1 MNLREFVDLLEKKGR
16 LKRIKKEV
24 DPVYEVAAL
33 MDEAGDTPLY
43 LENVKGSIL
52 PCITNICSS
61 RELVA
66 LGLECAPNEI
76 LEKIS
81 KAVREGKTPN
91 VQSANNYKE
100 IEASLEKLPI
110 LTHQPIDG
118 GAYISSAMAVAYDKE
133 YGRNISFHRAMK
145 IDNQHLVMR
154 ILDRHLMDYM
164 NRGLKEFA
172 YCNGVSVPVLLGAA
186 TSFGIEDDEM
196 AVANALAD
204 SPVIELAGHSIP
216 QSEVVMICE
225 FTGETHDEGPFVD
238 LTETP
243 DIIRQQPVA
252 RIKRIFIREDSV
264 FHALLPSGPEHKVLM
279 GMPRE
284 PTIFNSVNKVVDC
297 HDVFMTHGGGSWLHG
312 VVAINKKN
320 EDDGW
325 KAIEAAFEGHASMK
339 HVWIVDSDIDVTNP
353 QSVEW
358 AMATR
363 FQGDSGLVIKTGVKG
378 SSLDPSS
385 NPETRETVKVGFDCT
400 IPLNRD
406 KSDFVKP
413 APGMKVDLD
422 DYLN

>member
-1 MNLREFVDLLEKKGR
+1 MNLREFVDLLEEKGR
-16 LKRIKKEV
+16 LKRVTKEV

-43 LENVKGSIL
+43 LENVKGSVI

-76 LEKIS
+76 LGKIS
-81 KAVREGKTPN
+81 KAVREGKNPDT
-91 VQSANNYKE
+91 VSADNYKE
-100 IEASLEKLPI
+100 IEPSLERLPI

-118 GAYISSAMAVAYDKE
+118 GPYISSAMAVAHDKK
-133 YGRNISFHRAMK
+133 YGRNLSFHRAMK
-145 IDNQHLVMR
+145 IDNQHLVLR
-154 ILDRHLMDYM
+154 ILDRHLKDYM
-164 NRGLKEFA
+164 ERGLKEFA

-186 TSFGIEDDEM
+186 TSFGIEEDEM

-204 SPVIELAGHSIP
+204 SPVIELAGHTIP

-225 FTGETHDEGPFVD
+225 STGEMHDEGPFVD
-238 LTETP
+238 LTDTP
-243 DIIRQQPVA
+243 DIIRQQHVA
-252 RIKRIFIREDSV
+252 KIKRIFIRDDSV

-312 VVAINKKN
+312 VVAINKKK
-320 EDDGW
+320 EDDGM
-325 KAIEAAFEGHASMK
+325 KAIEAAFAGHASMK
-339 HVWIVDSDIDVTNP
+339 HVWIVDSDIDVTDP
-353 QSVEW
+353 ESVEW

-363 FQGDSGLVIKTGVKG
+363 FQGDSGLVVKTGVKG

-400 IPLNRD
+400 IPLDRD
-406 KSDFVKP
+406 KDDFARPK
-413 APGMKVDLD
+413 PGMKVKLE
-422 DYLN
+422 DYLD

>member
-1 MNLREFVDLLEKKGR
+1 MNLKEFVDLLDREGK
-16 LKRIKKEV
+16 LKRITKEV

-66 LGLECAPNEI
+66 LALECSPNEI
-76 LEKIS
+76 ISKIS
-81 KAVREGKTPN
+81 DAINNLKEPPVKQ
-91 VQSANNYKE
+91 VQEYKE
-100 IEASLEKLPI
+100 IEASLDKLPI
-110 LTHQPIDG
+110 LTHQITDG
-118 GAYISSAMAVAYDKE
+118 GPYIASAMAVAHDPE
-133 YGRNISFHRAMK
+133 FGRNISYHRAMK
-145 IDNQHLVMR
+145 IDNNHMVMR
-154 ILDRHLMDYM
+154 ILDRHLKEYMD
-164 NRGLKEFA
+164 RGLKEFA
-172 YCNGVSVPVLLGAA
+172 YCNGVSVPVLLGSA
-186 TSFGIEDDEM
+186 TSFEIENDEM
-196 AVANALAD
+196 AVANSLAN
-204 SPVIELAGHSIP
+204 SPIIEIGGHMVP
-216 QSEVVMICE
+216 ESEVVMICE
-225 FTGETHDEGPFVD
+225 FTGKLHDEGSFLD

-243 DIIRQQPVA
+243 DIVRKGPVIE
-252 RIKRIFIREDSV
+252 IKKIFVRDDSI

-284 PTIFNSVNKVVDC
+284 PTIYNAVSKVVDC

-312 VVAINKKN
+312 IVAINKKN
-320 EDDGW
+320 EDDGT

-339 HVWIVDSDIDVTNP
+339 HVWVVDSDIDITNP

-363 FQGDSGLVIKTGVKG
+363 FQGDKDLVIKTGVKG

-400 IPLNRD
+400 IPLNRE
-406 KSDFVKP
+406 KADFIKP
-413 APGMKVDLD
+413 KPGMKVKLE
-422 DYLN
+422 DYLD

>member
-1 MNLREFVDLLEKKGR
+1 MNLREFVDLLEEKGR
-16 LKRIKKEV
+16 LKRITKEV

-43 LENVKGSIL
+43 LENVKGSVI

-76 LEKIS
+76 LGKIS
-81 KAVREGKTPN
+81 KAVRESKEPN
-91 VQSANNYKE
+91 LEKAQNYKE
-100 IEASLEKLPI
+100 IEASLENLPI

-118 GAYISSAMAVAYDKE
+118 GPYISSAMAVAYDE
-133 YGRNISFHRAMK
+133 EHGRNLSFHRAMK
-145 IDNQHLVMR
+145 IDNQHLVLR

-164 NRGLKEFA
+164 KRGLKEFA

-186 TSFGIEDDEM
+186 TSFGIEEDEM

-204 SPVIELAGHSIP
+204 SPVIELGGHKIP

-225 FTGETHDEGPFVD
+225 FTGEMHDEGPFVD
-238 LTETP
+238 LTDTP
-243 DIIRQQPVA
+243 DIIRQQHVVK
-252 RIKRIFIREDSV
+252 IKRIFIRDDSV

-320 EDDGW
+320 DDDGL
-325 KAIEAAFEGHASMK
+325 KAIDAAFEGHASMK
-339 HVWIVDSDIDVTNP
+339 HVWIVDSDIDVTDP

-363 FQGDSGLVIKTGVKG
+363 FQGDSGLVVKTGVKG

-406 KSDFVKP
+406 KADFARP
-413 APGMKVDLD
+413 EPGMKVKLD
-422 DYLN
+422 EYLD

>member
-1 MNLREFVDLLEKKGR
+1 MNLREFVDLLEEKGR
-16 LKRIKKEV
+16 LKRITKEV

-43 LENVKGSIL
+43 LENVKGSVI

-76 LEKIS
+76 LGKIS
-81 KAVREGKTPN
+81 KAVRESKEPN
-91 VQSANNYKE
+91 LEKAQNYKE
-100 IEASLEKLPI
+100 IEASLENLPI

-118 GAYISSAMAVAYDKE
+118 GPYISSAMAVAYDE
-133 YGRNISFHRAMK
+133 EHGRNLSFHRAMK
-145 IDNQHLVMR
+145 IDNQHLVLR

-164 NRGLKEFA
+164 KRGLKEFA

-186 TSFGIEDDEM
+186 TSFGIEEDEM

-204 SPVIELAGHSIP
+204 SPVIELGGHKIP

-225 FTGETHDEGPFVD
+225 FTGEMHDEGPFVD
-238 LTETP
+238 LTDTP
-243 DIIRQQPVA
+243 DIIRQQHVVK
-252 RIKRIFIREDSV
+252 IKRIFIRDDSV

-284 PTIFNSVNKVVDC
+284 PTIFNSVNKVVAC
-297 HDVFMTHGGGSWLHG
+297 HDVFMTPGGGSWLHG

-320 EDDGW
+320 DDDGL
-325 KAIEAAFEGHASMK
+325 KAIDAAFGGHAAMK
-339 HVWIVDSDIDVTNP
+339 HVWIVDSDIDVTDP

-363 FQGDSGLVIKTGVKG
+363 FQGDSGLVVKTGVKG

-406 KSDFVKP
+406 KADFARP
-413 APGMKVDLD
+413 EPGMKVKLD
-422 DYLN
+422 EYLE

>member
-1 MNLREFVDLLEKKGR
+1 M
-16 LKRIKKEV
+16 
-24 DPVYEVAAL
+24 
-33 MDEAGDTPLY
+33 
-43 LENVKGSIL
+43 
-52 PCITNICSS
+52 
-61 RELVA
+61 
-66 LGLECAPNEI
+66 
-76 LEKIS
+76 
-81 KAVREGKTPN
+81 
-91 VQSANNYKE
+91 
-100 IEASLEKLPI
+100 
-110 LTHQPIDG
+110 THQPIDG
-118 GAYISSAMAVAYDKE
+118 GPYISSAMAVAYDE
-133 YGRNISFHRAMK
+133 EHGRNLSFHRAMK
-145 IDNQHLVMR
+145 IDNQHLVLR

-164 NRGLKEFA
+164 KRGLKEFA

-186 TSFGIEDDEM
+186 TSFGIEEDEM

-204 SPVIELAGHSIP
+204 SPVIELGGHKIP

-225 FTGETHDEGPFVD
+225 FTGEMHDEGPFVD
-238 LTETP
+238 LTDTP
-243 DIIRQQPVA
+243 DIIRQQHVVK
-252 RIKRIFIREDSV
+252 IKRIFIRDDSV

-320 EDDGW
+320 DDDGL
-325 KAIEAAFEGHASMK
+325 KAIDAAFEGHASMK
-339 HVWIVDSDIDVTNP
+339 HVWIVDSDIDVTDP

-363 FQGDSGLVIKTGVKG
+363 FQGDSGLVVKTGVKG

-406 KSDFVKP
+406 KADFARP
-413 APGMKVDLD
+413 EPGMKVKLD
-422 DYLN
+422 EYLE

>member
-66 LGLECAPNEI
+66 LGLGCAPNEI

-164 NRGLKEFA
+164 KRGLKEFA

-252 RIKRIFIREDSV
+252 KIKRIFIREDSV

-406 KSDFVKP
+406 KSDFAKP

>member
-16 LKRIKKEV
+16 LKRITKEV

-76 LEKIS
+76 LGKIS
-81 KAVREGKTPN
+81 KAVREGKNPN
-91 VQSANNYKE
+91 VVKADDYKE
-100 IEASLEKLPI
+100 IDPSLEKLPI

-118 GAYISSAMAVAYDKE
+118 GPYISSAMAVAYDE
-133 YGRNISFHRAMK
+133 EFGRNISFHRAMK
-145 IDNQHLVMR
+145 IDNQHLVLR
-154 ILDRHLMDYM
+154 ILDRHLKDYM
-164 NRGLKEFA
+164 KRGLKEFA

-186 TSFGIEDDEM
+186 TSFGIDEDEM
-196 AVANALAD
+196 AVANALAN
-204 SPVIELAGHSIP
+204 SPVIEIAGHSIP

-225 FTGETHDEGPFVD
+225 FTGEMHDEGPFVD

-243 DIIRQQPVA
+243 DIIRQQHVA
-252 RIKRIFIREDSV
+252 KIKRIFIRNDSV

-297 HDVFMTHGGGSWLHG
+297 HDVFMTVRHISFLTR
-312 VVAINKKN
+312 VFMTVFI
-320 EDDGW
+320 
-325 KAIEAAFEGHASMK
+325 
-339 HVWIVDSDIDVTNP
+339 IVHDFF
-353 QSVEW
+353 
-358 AMATR
+358 M
-363 FQGDSGLVIKTGVKG
+363 
-378 SSLDPSS
+378 
-385 NPETRETVKVGFDCT
+385 TVHH
-400 IPLNRD
+400 I
-406 KSDFVKP
+406 S
-413 APGMKVDLD
+413 
-422 DYLN
+422 

>member
-1 MNLREFVDLLEKKGR
+1 MNLREFVDLLEEKGR
-16 LKRIKKEV
+16 LKRITKEV
-24 DPVYEVAAL
+24 DPMYEVAAL

-43 LENVKGSIL
+43 LENVKGSVI

-76 LEKIS
+76 LGKIS
-81 KAVREGKTPN
+81 KAVRESKEPN
-91 VQSANNYKE
+91 LEKAQNYKE
-100 IEASLEKLPI
+100 IEASLENLPI

-118 GAYISSAMAVAYDKE
+118 GPYISSAMAVAYDE
-133 YGRNISFHRAMK
+133 EHGRNLSFHRAMK
-145 IDNQHLVMR
+145 IDNQHLVLR

-164 NRGLKEFA
+164 KRGLKEFA

-186 TSFGIEDDEM
+186 TSFGIEEDEM

-204 SPVIELAGHSIP
+204 SPVIELGGHKIP

-225 FTGETHDEGPFVD
+225 FTGEMHDEGPFVD
-238 LTETP
+238 LTDTP
-243 DIIRQQPVA
+243 DIIRQQHVVK
-252 RIKRIFIREDSV
+252 IKRIFIRDDSV

-320 EDDGW
+320 DDDGL
-325 KAIEAAFEGHASMK
+325 KAIDAAFEGHASMK
-339 HVWIVDSDIDVTNP
+339 HVWIVDSDIDVTDP

-363 FQGDSGLVIKTGVKG
+363 FQGDSGLVVKTGVKG

-385 NPETRETVKVGFDCT
+385 NPKTRETVKVGFDCT

-406 KSDFVKP
+406 KADFARP
-413 APGMKVDLD
+413 EPGMKVKLD
-422 DYLN
+422 EYLE

>member
-1 MNLREFVDLLEKKGR
+1 MNLREFVDLLEEKGR
-16 LKRIKKEV
+16 LKRITKEV

-43 LENVKGSIL
+43 LENVKGSVI

-76 LEKIS
+76 LGKIS
-81 KAVREGKTPN
+81 KAVRESKEPN
-91 VQSANNYKE
+91 LEKAQNYKE
-100 IEASLEKLPI
+100 IEASLENLPI

-118 GAYISSAMAVAYDKE
+118 GPYISSAMAVAYDE
-133 YGRNISFHRAMK
+133 EHGRNLSFHRAMK
-145 IDNQHLVMR
+145 IDNQHLVLR

-164 NRGLKEFA
+164 KRGLKEFA

-186 TSFGIEDDEM
+186 TSFGIEEDEM
-196 AVANALAD
+196 AVANALAN
-204 SPVIELAGHSIP
+204 SPVIELGGHKIP

-225 FTGETHDEGPFVD
+225 FTGEMHDEGPFVD
-238 LTETP
+238 LTDTP
-243 DIIRQQPVA
+243 DIIRQQHVVK
-252 RIKRIFIREDSV
+252 IKRIFIRDDSV

-320 EDDGW
+320 DDDGL
-325 KAIEAAFEGHASMK
+325 KAIDAAFEGHASMK
-339 HVWIVDSDIDVTNP
+339 HVWIVDSDIDVTDP

-363 FQGDSGLVIKTGVKG
+363 FQGDSGLVVKTGVKG

-406 KSDFVKP
+406 KADFARP
-413 APGMKVDLD
+413 EPGMKVKLD
-422 DYLN
+422 

>member
-1 MNLREFVDLLEKKGR
+1 MNLKEFVDLLEQEGK
-16 LKRIKKEV
+16 LKRVTKEV

-43 LENVKGSIL
+43 LENVKGSVL

-66 LGLECAPNEI
+66 LALECAPNEI
-76 LEKIS
+76 ISKIS
-81 KAVREGKTPN
+81 NAINDLKEPITKEVK
-91 VQSANNYKE
+91 QYKE
-100 IEASLEKLPI
+100 IEPSLDNLPI
-110 LTHQPIDG
+110 LTHQTTDG
-118 GAYISSAMAVAYDKE
+118 GPYIASAMAVAHDPE
-133 YGRNISFHRAMK
+133 FGRNISFHRAMK
-145 IDNQHLVMR
+145 IDSNHMVMR
-154 ILDRHLMDYM
+154 ILDRHLKEYMD
-164 NRGLKEFA
+164 RGLKEFA
-172 YCNGVSVPVLLGAA
+172 YCNGVSVPVLLGSA
-186 TSFGIEDDEM
+186 TSFEIESDEM

-204 SPVIELAGHSIP
+204 SPIIEVGGHMVP
-216 QSEVVMICE
+216 ESEVVMICE
-225 FTGETHDEGPFVD
+225 FTGDLHDEGSFLD

-243 DIIRQQPVA
+243 DIVRKGPVIE
-252 RIKRIFIREDSV
+252 IKKIFVRDDSI

-284 PTIFNSVNKVVDC
+284 PTIYNAVNKVVDC

-320 EDDGW
+320 EDDGM
-325 KAIEAAFEGHASMK
+325 KAIEAAFAGHASMK
-339 HVWIVDSDIDVTNP
+339 HVWIVDSDIDITNP

-363 FQGDSGLVIKTGVKG
+363 FQGNKGLVVKTGVKG

-400 IPLNRD
+400 IPLDRD
-406 KSDFVKP
+406 KSDFTKP
-413 APGMKVDLD
+413 KPGMKVKLE
-422 DYLN
+422 DYLD

>member
-1 MNLREFVDLLEKKGR
+1 MNLREFVDLLEEKGR
-16 LKRIKKEV
+16 LKRVTKEV

-43 LENVKGSIL
+43 LENVKGSVI

-76 LEKIS
+76 LGKIS
-81 KAVREGKTPN
+81 KAVREGKTPDT
-91 VQSANNYKE
+91 VSADNYKE
-100 IEASLEKLPI
+100 IEPSLERLPI

-118 GAYISSAMAVAYDKE
+118 GPYISSAMAVAHDKK
-133 YGRNISFHRAMK
+133 YGRNLSFHRAMK
-145 IDNQHLVMR
+145 IDNQHLVLR
-154 ILDRHLMDYM
+154 ILDRHLKDYM
-164 NRGLKEFA
+164 ERGLKEFA

-186 TSFGIEDDEM
+186 TSFGIEEDEM

-204 SPVIELAGHSIP
+204 SPVIELAGHTIP
-216 QSEVVMICE
+216 QSEVVMICD
-225 FTGETHDEGPFVD
+225 FTGEMHDEGPFVD
-238 LTETP
+238 LTDTP
-243 DIIRQQPVA
+243 DIIRQQHVA
-252 RIKRIFIREDSV
+252 KIKRIFIRDDSV

-312 VVAINKKN
+312 VVAINKKK
-320 EDDGW
+320 EDDGM
-325 KAIEAAFEGHASMK
+325 KAIEAAFAGHASMK
-339 HVWIVDSDIDVTNP
+339 HVWIVDSDIDVTDP
-353 QSVEW
+353 ESVEW

-363 FQGDSGLVIKTGVKG
+363 FQGDSGLVVKTGVKG

-400 IPLNRD
+400 IPLDRD
-406 KSDFVKP
+406 KDDFARPK
-413 APGMKVDLD
+413 PGMKVKLE
-422 DYLN
+422 DYLD

>member
-1 MNLREFVDLLEKKGR
+1 MNLREFVDLLEEKGR
-16 LKRIKKEV
+16 LKRITKEV
-24 DPVYEVAAL
+24 DPIYEVAAL

-43 LENVKGSIL
+43 LENVKGSVI

-76 LEKIS
+76 LGKIS
-81 KAVREGKTPN
+81 KAVRESKEPN
-91 VQSANNYKE
+91 LEKAQNYKE
-100 IEASLEKLPI
+100 IEASLENLPI

-118 GAYISSAMAVAYDKE
+118 GPYISSAMAVAYDE
-133 YGRNISFHRAMK
+133 EHGRNLSFHRAMK
-145 IDNQHLVMR
+145 IDNQHLVLR

-164 NRGLKEFA
+164 KRGLKEFA

-186 TSFGIEDDEM
+186 TSFGIEEDEM

-204 SPVIELAGHSIP
+204 SPVIELGGHKIP

-225 FTGETHDEGPFVD
+225 FTGEMHDEGPFVD
-238 LTETP
+238 LTDTP
-243 DIIRQQPVA
+243 DIIRQQHVVK
-252 RIKRIFIREDSV
+252 IKRIFIRDDSV

-320 EDDGW
+320 DDDGL
-325 KAIEAAFEGHASMK
+325 KAIDAAFEGHASMK
-339 HVWIVDSDIDVTNP
+339 HVWIVDSDIDVTDP

-363 FQGDSGLVIKTGVKG
+363 FQGDSGLVVKTGVKG

-406 KSDFVKP
+406 KADFARP
-413 APGMKVDLD
+413 EPGMKVKLD
-422 DYLN
+422 EYLE

>member
-1 MNLREFVDLLEKKGR
+1 MNLREFVDLLEEKGR
-16 LKRIKKEV
+16 LKRITKEV

-43 LENVKGSIL
+43 LENVKGSVI

-76 LEKIS
+76 LGKIS
-81 KAVREGKTPN
+81 KAVRESKEPN
-91 VQSANNYKE
+91 LEKAENYKE
-100 IEASLEKLPI
+100 IEASLENLPI

-118 GAYISSAMAVAYDKE
+118 GPYISSAMAVAHDE
-133 YGRNISFHRAMK
+133 EHGRNLSFHRAMK
-145 IDNQHLVMR
+145 IDNQHLVLR

-164 NRGLKEFA
+164 KRGLKEFA

-186 TSFGIEDDEM
+186 TSFGIEEDEM

-204 SPVIELAGHSIP
+204 SPVIELGGHRIP

-225 FTGETHDEGPFVD
+225 FTGEMHDEGPFVD
-238 LTETP
+238 LTDTP
-243 DIIRQQPVA
+243 DIIRQQHVVK
-252 RIKRIFIREDSV
+252 IKRIFIRDDSV

-320 EDDGW
+320 DDDGL
-325 KAIEAAFEGHASMK
+325 KAIDAAFEGHASMK
-339 HVWIVDSDIDVTNP
+339 HVWIVDSDIDVTDP

-363 FQGDSGLVIKTGVKG
+363 FQGDSGLVVKTGVKG

-406 KSDFVKP
+406 KADFARPK
-413 APGMKVDLD
+413 PGMKVKLD
-422 DYLN
+422 EYLE

>member
-1 MNLREFVDLLEKKGR
+1 MNLREFVDLLEEKGR
-16 LKRIKKEV
+16 LKRITKEV
-24 DPVYEVAAL
+24 DPMYEVAAL

-43 LENVKGSIL
+43 LENVKGSVI

-76 LEKIS
+76 LGKIS
-81 KAVREGKTPN
+81 KAVRESKEPN
-91 VQSANNYKE
+91 LEKAQNYKE
-100 IEASLEKLPI
+100 IEASLENLPI

-118 GAYISSAMAVAYDKE
+118 GPYISSAMAVAYDE
-133 YGRNISFHRAMK
+133 EHGRNLSFHRAMK
-145 IDNQHLVMR
+145 IDNQHLVLR

-164 NRGLKEFA
+164 KRGLKEFA

-186 TSFGIEDDEM
+186 TSFGIEEDEM

-204 SPVIELAGHSIP
+204 SPVIELGGHKIP

-225 FTGETHDEGPFVD
+225 FTGEMHNEGPFVD
-238 LTETP
+238 LTDTP
-243 DIIRQQPVA
+243 DIIRQQHVVK
-252 RIKRIFIREDSV
+252 IKRIFIRDDSV

-284 PTIFNSVNKVVDC
+284 PTIFNSVNKIVDC

-320 EDDGW
+320 DDDGL
-325 KAIEAAFEGHASMK
+325 KAIDAAFEGHASMK
-339 HVWIVDSDIDVTNP
+339 HVWIVDSDIDVTDP

-363 FQGDSGLVIKTGVKG
+363 FQGDSGLVVKTGVKG

-385 NPETRETVKVGFDCT
+385 NPKTRETVKVGFDCT

-406 KSDFVKP
+406 KADFARP
-413 APGMKVDLD
+413 EPGMKVKLD
-422 DYLN
+422 EYLE

>member
-1 MNLREFVDLLEKKGR
+1 MNLREFVDLLEERGR
-16 LKRIKKEV
+16 LKRVTKEV

-43 LENVKGSIL
+43 LENVKGSVI

-76 LEKIS
+76 LGKIS
-81 KAVREGKTPN
+81 KAVREGKTPDT
-91 VQSANNYKE
+91 VSADNYKE
-100 IEASLEKLPI
+100 IEPSLERLPI

-118 GAYISSAMAVAYDKE
+118 GPYISSAMAVAHDKK
-133 YGRNISFHRAMK
+133 YGRNLSFHRAMK
-145 IDNQHLVMR
+145 IDNQHLVLR
-154 ILDRHLMDYM
+154 ILDRHLKDYM
-164 NRGLKEFA
+164 ERGLKEFA

-186 TSFGIEDDEM
+186 TSFGIEEDEM

-204 SPVIELAGHSIP
+204 SPVIELAGHTIP

-225 FTGETHDEGPFVD
+225 FTGEMHDEGPFVD
-238 LTETP
+238 LTDTP
-243 DIIRQQPVA
+243 DIIRQQHVA
-252 RIKRIFIREDSV
+252 KIKRIFIRDDSV

-312 VVAINKKN
+312 VVAINKKK
-320 EDDGW
+320 EDDGM
-325 KAIEAAFEGHASMK
+325 KAIEAAFAGHASMK
-339 HVWIVDSDIDVTNP
+339 HVWIVDSDIDVTDP
-353 QSVEW
+353 ESVEW

-363 FQGDSGLVIKTGVKG
+363 FQGDSGLVVKTGVKG

-400 IPLNRD
+400 IPLDRD
-406 KSDFVKP
+406 KDDFARPK
-413 APGMKVDLD
+413 PGMKVKLE
-422 DYLN
+422 DYLD

>member
-1 MNLREFVDLLEKKGR
+1 MNLREFVDLLEEKGR
-16 LKRIKKEV
+16 LKRVTKEV

-43 LENVKGSIL
+43 LENVKGSVI

-76 LEKIS
+76 LGKIS
-81 KAVREGKTPN
+81 KAVREGKTPDT
-91 VQSANNYKE
+91 VSADNYKE
-100 IEASLEKLPI
+100 IEPSLERLPI

-118 GAYISSAMAVAYDKE
+118 GPYISSAMAVAHDKK
-133 YGRNISFHRAMK
+133 YGRNLSFHRAMK
-145 IDNQHLVMR
+145 IDNQHLVLR
-154 ILDRHLMDYM
+154 ILDRHLKDYM
-164 NRGLKEFA
+164 ERGLKEFA

-186 TSFGIEDDEM
+186 TSFGIEEDEM

-204 SPVIELAGHSIP
+204 SPVIELAGHTIP

-225 FTGETHDEGPFVD
+225 FTGEMHDEGPFVD
-238 LTETP
+238 LTDTP
-243 DIIRQQPVA
+243 DIIRQQHVA
-252 RIKRIFIREDSV
+252 KIKRIFIRDDSV

-312 VVAINKKN
+312 VVSINKKK
-320 EDDGW
+320 EDDGM
-325 KAIEAAFEGHASMK
+325 KAIEAAFAGHASMK
-339 HVWIVDSDIDVTNP
+339 HVWIVDSDIDVTDP
-353 QSVEW
+353 ESVEW

-363 FQGDSGLVIKTGVKG
+363 FQGDSGLVVKTGVKG

-400 IPLNRD
+400 IPLDRD
-406 KSDFVKP
+406 KEDFARPK
-413 APGMKVDLD
+413 PGMKVKLE
-422 DYLN
+422 DYLD

>member
-1 MNLREFVDLLEKKGR
+1 MNLREFVDLLEEKGR
-16 LKRIKKEV
+16 LKRVTKEV

-43 LENVKGSIL
+43 LENVKGSVI

-76 LEKIS
+76 LGKIS
-81 KAVREGKTPN
+81 KAVREGKTPDT
-91 VQSANNYKE
+91 VSADNYKE
-100 IEASLEKLPI
+100 IEPSLEKLPI

-118 GAYISSAMAVAYDKE
+118 GPYISSAMAVAHDKK
-133 YGRNISFHRAMK
+133 YGRNLSFHRAMK
-145 IDNQHLVMR
+145 IDNQHLVLR
-154 ILDRHLMDYM
+154 ILDRHLKDYM
-164 NRGLKEFA
+164 ERGLKEFA

-186 TSFGIEDDEM
+186 TSFGIEEDEM

-204 SPVIELAGHSIP
+204 SPVIELAGHTIP

-225 FTGETHDEGPFVD
+225 FTGEMHDEGPFVD
-238 LTETP
+238 LTDTP
-243 DIIRQQPVA
+243 DIIRQQHVA
-252 RIKRIFIREDSV
+252 KIKRIFIRDDSV

-312 VVAINKKN
+312 VVAINKKK
-320 EDDGW
+320 EDDGM
-325 KAIEAAFEGHASMK
+325 KAIEAAFAGHASMK
-339 HVWIVDSDIDVTNP
+339 HVWIVDSDIDVTDP
-353 QSVEW
+353 ESVEW

-363 FQGDSGLVIKTGVKG
+363 FQGDSGLVVKTGVKG

-400 IPLNRD
+400 IPLDRD
-406 KSDFVKP
+406 KDDFARPK
-413 APGMKVDLD
+413 PGMKVKLE
-422 DYLN
+422 DYLD

>member
-118 GAYISSAMAVAYDKE
+118 GAYISSAMAVAYDKK

-164 NRGLKEFA
+164 KRGLKEFA

>member
-1 MNLREFVDLLEKKGR
+1 MNLREFVDLLEKKGK

-66 LGLECAPNEI
+66 LGLECTPNEI
-76 LEKIS
+76 LGKIS
-81 KAVREGKTPN
+81 KAVREGKAPN
-91 VQSANNYKE
+91 VESADNYKE
-100 IEASLEKLPI
+100 IEASLKKLPI

-145 IDNQHLVMR
+145 IDDQHIVMR

-312 VVAINKKN
+312 VVAINKKS
-320 EDDGW
+320 EDDGR

-339 HVWIVDSDIDVTNP
+339 HVWIVDSDIDVTNS

-363 FQGDSGLVIKTGVKG
+363 FQGNSRLVVKTGVKG

-406 KSDFVKP
+406 KSDFTKP
-413 APGMKVDLD
+413 PPGMKVDLE